1 MYLKKLQISYDKSE
15 DQLSD
20 TVPEGIYLGYIT
32 GIPAKIVTWYIKIV
46 EKKDLNT
53 FWRKKNLERFTEEF
67 LEEPTVKCLWN
78 HWLNNWRH
86 CGMNSCKSECMNFWK
101 KSWGSW
107 MSDWCSLNY
116 YHWFQYV
123 GIPDKIY
130 GKILEYQKEFIKYS
144 WRSHGKN
151 IQRIPTIPRYITVL
165 IF

>member
-15 DQLSD
+15 KQLSD

-101 KSWGSW
+101 KSWGPGCRIDVLWIITTDFNMWESRTKF
-107 MSDWCSLNY
+107 MGKSLNTRRNSLNT
-116 YHWFQYV
+116 HEGV
-123 GIPDKIY
+123 TEKISN
-130 GKILEYQKEFIKYS
+130 EYLQFLD
-144 WRSHGKN
+144 
-151 IQRIPTIPRYITVL
+151 T
-165 IF
+165 